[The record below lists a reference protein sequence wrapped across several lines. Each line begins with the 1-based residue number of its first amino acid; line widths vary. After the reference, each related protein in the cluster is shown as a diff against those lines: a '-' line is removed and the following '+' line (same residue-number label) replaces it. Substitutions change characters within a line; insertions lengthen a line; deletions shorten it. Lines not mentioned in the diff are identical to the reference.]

1 MKNTLI
7 IAFLLLFILT
17 NKAQEL
23 DKTKKYTPVAI
34 GFWNCENFYDTLN
47 DPLKND
53 EDFLPSGTYGWTGTK
68 FRNKL
73 DHISTVISQLGTDAT
88 PDGVAVIGLCEIEN
102 RSVLESIVAAP
113 KLVSRGYKIVHVEG
127 PDRRGVDV
135 AFLYNPKYFKVTS
148 FHSYRLVL
156 PTDSTYPTRDQLLV
170 SGKLLGEDFHFII
183 CHWPSRGG
191 PNSEINRMAAG
202 KLGRKIIDSLL
213 SVNPNAKVILM
224 GDLNDDPTDPS
235 VRKGLNTT
243 GKEKDVKAPL
253 LFNAMEA
260 DFKKGNGTLAYQ
272 DAWNLFD
279 QQIMT
284 PALVKNDYT
293 SLEFYQSHRFN
304 KPFVLTE
311 TGKYKGYPLRTHSG
325 GQYTNGYSDHLSVY
339 SILLRET
346 K

>member
-1 MKNTLI
+1 MLSVS
-7 IAFLLLFILT
+7 
-17 NKAQEL
+17 AQEL
-23 DKTKKYTPVAI
+23 DKTKQYTPVAV

-53 EDFLPSGTYGWTGTK
+53 EDFLPSGSYGWTGKK
-68 FRNKL
+68 FKNKL
-73 DHISTVISQLGTDAT
+73 DHISDVISQLATEST

-102 RSVLESIVAAP
+102 RSVLESLVKSP
-113 KLVSRGYKIVHVEG
+113 KLATRGYKIVHVEG
-127 PDRRGVDV
+127 PDLRGVDV

-148 FHSYRLVL
+148 FHSYRLIL
-156 PTDSTYPTRDQLLV
+156 PTDSTHPTRDQLLV
-170 SGKLLGEDFHFII
+170 SGKLLGEEFHFII

-191 PNSEINRMAAG
+191 PNSEPNRVAAG

-235 VRKGLNTT
+235 VRKALNTT
-243 GKEKDVKAPL
+243 GKEKDVKAPM

-260 DFKKGNGTLAYQ
+260 YYKKGIGTLAYQ

-284 PALVKNDYT
+284 PALIKHDYKD
-293 SLEFYQSHRFN
+293 LQFHESHIFN
-304 KPFVLTE
+304 KPMVLTE
-311 TGKYKGYPLRTHSG
+311 GGKYKGYPLRTHSG
-325 GQYTNGYSDHLSVY
+325 GEYLNGYSDHLSVY
-339 SILLRET
+339 SILLREN